1 MNIYL
6 EEWRNGGLTFGYR
19 MRRETRAKSPGGFLL
34 TLDPGD
40 KYLVPALLW
49 SAMKGH
55 MGRRL

>member
-1 MNIYL
+1 MEVSPLAI
-6 EEWRNGGLTFGYR
+6 E
-19 MRRETRAKSPGGFLL
+19 RRETRAKSPGGFLL

-49 SAMKGH
+49 SARKGH